1 MHILH
6 IHKLKQECSFL
17 NYFTSKCR
25 VLQFFYASTHLD
37 LFSHWI
43 CSGAWRWKGNSIK
56 IHLNRAPDL
65 LQIKSGK
72 EKSIMTQWMI
82 EFCLQSTNGS
92 SFFFYP
98 SSRYPPS
105 RLSLWPKCSKT
116 CLMKMNNFLE
126 QTALWN
132 ISLQHWKSIRDHPF
146 KTSSIFSGEGCP
158 HCQQLPTLGG

>member
-1 MHILH
+1 M
-6 IHKLKQECSFL
+6 
-17 NYFTSKCR
+17 
-25 VLQFFYASTHLD
+25 LQFFYASTHLD

-65 LQIKSGK
+65 LQIKSGR

-98 SSRYPPS
+98 PS

-116 CLMKMNNFLE
+116 CLMQMNDFLE

-132 ISLQHWKSIRDHPF
+132 NSLYHWKSIMS
-146 KTSSIFSGEGCP
+146 KSINITYWKPYIQESTKQISMDNYDQDYENNYRSVIFTMGSKI
-158 HCQQLPTLGG
+158 